1 MNPLSIKNKL
11 IELCVAHLQKTID
24 HIEYAMSEAQKS
36 ANDYGQPKDRYDSYR
51 TQLLR
56 KRDLFAKQLQEA
68 VKQMDILKRVDPD
81 VPADRASFGAVVKTR
96 EQNIFIAVGLGK
108 IHYDG
113 TDFFVISPNVP
124 IFEAM
129 RDKQKGEEF
138 MFRGTKQKI
147 EDIF

>member
-1 MNPLSIKNKL
+1 MEKSSIKSEL
-11 IELCVAHLQKTID
+11 IENCVNHLQETID

-36 ANDYGQPKDRYDSYR
+36 ANEYGQPKDRYDSYR

-56 KRDLFAKQLQEA
+56 KRDLFSKQLREA
-68 VKQMDILKRVDPD
+68 IKQMDIIKKVDPSIK
-81 VPADRASFGAVVKTR
+81 ANRASFGAIVKTNA
-96 EQNIFIAVGLGK
+96 QIVFIAVGLGK
-108 IHYDG
+108 IHHAG
-113 TDFFVISPNVP
+113 TDYFVISPQVP

-138 MFRGTKQKI
+138 SFRGNRQTI